1 MAVGE
6 SKVMSR
12 RFRPEKR
19 EVEPDLRYD
28 NVHVSMFVN
37 RLMYDGKKSVAQSL
51 IYDSFDLIEERVG
64 RQGVE
69 VFEQALQN
77 VMPQI
82 EVRPRRV
89 GGSTYQVPVPVEP
102 YRQVSLAMRWLLSAA
117 RNRGGQTMSEKLA
130 NEFIDASNNQGTAV
144 KKRDDTHR
152 MAEANRAFS
161 HFRI

>member
-1 MAVGE
+1 
-6 SKVMSR
+6 MSR
-12 RFRPEKR
+12 RYRPEKR
-19 EVEPDLRYD
+19 DIEPDLRYD

-37 RLMYDGKKSVAQSL
+37 RLMYDGKKSVAQTL
-51 IYDSFDLIEERVG
+51 IYDSFDMIEERVG

-89 GGSTYQVPVPVEP
+89 GGATYQVPVPVDS
-102 YRQVSLAMRWLLSAA
+102 YRQVSLAMRWLLTAA
-117 RNRGGQTMSEKLA
+117 RNRSGQTMADKLA
-130 NEFIDASNNQGTAV
+130 NEFIDAANNQGTAV
-144 KKRDDTHR
+144 KRRDDTHR

-161 HFRI
+161 HFRN